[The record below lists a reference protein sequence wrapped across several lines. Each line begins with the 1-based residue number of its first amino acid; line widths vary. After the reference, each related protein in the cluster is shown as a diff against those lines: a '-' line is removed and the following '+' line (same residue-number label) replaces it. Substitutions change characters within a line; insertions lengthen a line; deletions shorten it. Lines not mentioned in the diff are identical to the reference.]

1 MLPSFELL
9 VVQHLERE
17 GPGLLAEVAEAAG
30 GDAQIPSAALER
42 WLSEDGPFVASALG
56 PGDAERLRG
65 DAGRWLAAVRPL

>member
-1 MLPSFELL
+1 
-9 VVQHLERE
+9 
-17 GPGLLAEVAEAAG
+17 LAEVAEAAG